1 MIAARIPAAAA
12 RAIALP
18 MLLIAGAA
26 CGGSADRASDSS
38 VVAADSAATPT
49 VGAARSDTTAVASG
63 GATAAQ
69 GGLLDPNT
77 ATREQLLGV
86 PGVAGHV
93 ADAIIAGRPYA
104 DMRDVN
110 KVLLTHAPDSVARK
124 GIYAK
129 VWKPIDLNTATD
141 EEILLIPGVGRRMLH
156 EFKEYRPYKDIERF
170 RREIGKYVDK
180 TEVARLEQYVTIK

>member
-1 MIAARIPAAAA
+1 MIATRIPAAA

-18 MLLIAGAA
+18 LMFLAGAS
-26 CGGSADRASDSS
+26 CGGSADRAADS
-38 VVAADSAATPT
+38 VVVADSAATPT
-49 VGAARSDTTAVASG
+49 VGAAKSDTAVASG
-63 GATAAQ
+63 GETAAQ

-180 TEVARLEQYVTIK
+180 TEVARLEQYVMIT